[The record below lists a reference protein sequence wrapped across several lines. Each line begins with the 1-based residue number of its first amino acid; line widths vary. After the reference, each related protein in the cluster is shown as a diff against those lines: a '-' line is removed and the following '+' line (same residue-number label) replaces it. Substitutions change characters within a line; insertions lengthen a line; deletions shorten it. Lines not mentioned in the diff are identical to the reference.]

1 MKLFKVSGQSM
12 TPTISDG
19 QYVIVRKKRSYRIND
34 IIVFVHDNR
43 HYVKRIQSIHHDG
56 YFVLGDC
63 FSSSVD
69 SRTMGL
75 INSKDIIGSVL
86 VII

>member
-1 MKLFKVSGQSM
+1 MKLFKVEGQSM
-12 TPTISDG
+12 TPSIEDG
-19 QYVIVRKKRSYRIND
+19 QYVIVRKKKRYKYND
-34 IIVFVHDNR
+34 IIVFTFDHR
-43 HYVKRIQSIHHDG
+43 YYVKRVQSVYQDG

-86 VII
+86 VVI